1 MRFLD
6 KDPSEATLAILRLEC
21 FVPNS
26 DGALVNEGGFTGFVE
41 SLAPHFKRI
50 EVVAPVV
57 PRLNV
62 SQGLRPIQ
70 ADNVVL
76 RALPDMKGLVR
87 SWGRSRS
94 ALRLLDS
101 WASNWD
107 LVNLRAPDN
116 FLPVSAPW
124 LRRHAVPYY
133 VQMVSHPFDAG
144 SAATQALPTLA
155 RPLGAAAWTV
165 QRRAMRAACRDR
177 VCIAHGEALRHIAA
191 EWGADAYNL
200 PSGSLSRAAID
211 PTPRAHAPRR
221 VLFVGRLNT
230 EKGLLTLVEAM
241 ARLVDLDFDVTLA
254 GWPTGDF
261 DRRLTELA
269 NARGVL
275 GRLHMIGPVPHG
287 PLLFD
292 LYREHDVFVLPS
304 LSEGTP
310 RVIGEAMA
318 FGLPVVTTRAGGIP
332 DLVEHERT
340 GLLCT
345 PGEASELAAA
355 LRRVLTEERLRED
368 LVRTAAATV
377 DARTLE
383 FRAEQHVQIITGQ
396 GLANQWGGA
405 A

>member
-1 MRFLD
+1 MMFLD
-6 KDPSEATLAILRLEC
+6 KDPREATLAILRLEC
-21 FVPNS
+21 FVPNAT
-26 DGALVNEGGFTGFVE
+26 GELVNEGGFTGLVE

-57 PRLNV
+57 PRLQV
-62 SQGLRPIQ
+62 SQGLRPIR
-70 ADNVVL
+70 ADNVVM
-76 RALPDMKGLVR
+76 RALPDMKGLAR
-87 SWGRSRS
+87 SWARSRR

-124 LRRHAVPYY
+124 LRRHTVPHY

-144 SAATQALPTLA
+144 QAATQALPTLA
-155 RPLGAAAWTV
+155 RPLGAAAWNV
-165 QRRAMRAACRDR
+165 QRRAIRAACRDR
-177 VCIAHGEALRHIAA
+177 VCIAHGEALRQIAS

-200 PSGSLSRAAID
+200 PSGSLSRHAID

-230 EKGLLTLVEAM
+230 EKGLLTLVEAL
-241 ARLVDLDFDVTLA
+241 AHLVDLDFEVTLA

-275 GRLHMIGPVPHG
+275 GSLHMIGPVPHG
-287 PLLFD
+287 PELFA

-304 LSEGTP
+304 ISEGTP

-345 PGEASELAAA
+345 PGHAAELAAA
-355 LRRVLTEERLRED
+355 LRRVLTDERLRDD
-368 LVRTAAATV
+368 LVRAAAATV

-396 GLANQWGGA
+396 GLAKQSGGA